1 MKQINLR
8 KLTIRNFL
16 SVGDEEVV
24 IEFKPGLHII
34 TGINK
39 DKEDRRNGVGK
50 STIADAIHF
59 AIFGST
65 IRELKKENIVN
76 HINQKDCEVVLEVDI
91 KVDDRVS
98 NCIIVRKL
106 EPSKCYLYI
115 NGEDKTRDSINNTT
129 DYILKQLSASQDI
142 FQNCVIM
149 TLNNTIPFM
158 GKKKVEKRKFI
169 EGIFNLEVFS
179 NMLQSVRSQ
188 YNDEKRDYD
197 VQFSKQ
203 EEVEKSLSTHKRQK
217 DKVENDKKEREEELV
232 KRRDDNIKEL
242 GTLQKATDVDYEK
255 EITTLNEKITEL
267 GEYIEKCSKKIT
279 ALTGESVEH
288 RTNKTHLKKQ
298 HDTLGTEDATC
309 PVCLKPFSEHDK
321 DTINNEKQDLTNK
334 IGDLT
339 RTEEEIEKQVIT
351 LADTKTKLKKKKT
364 QYKDNVSNLKIEQ
377 NQFENNKT
385 RIVQLEVWN
394 KQIKDDIKKLKE
406 SAVDFDDVIKE
417 TEDRLKEVEG
427 KLAELKLNL
436 SLLEVVKFIVSE
448 EGVKSYIVK
457 KLLQL
462 FNNRL
467 AHYLNK
473 MDANCLCIF
482 NEYFEDEIIDEKGKL
497 CSYFN
502 FSGAERKNI
511 DLACLFAFM
520 DIRKLQGNVSYNFS
534 VYDELLDSSLDERGV
549 ELVLDILRER
559 VEKHNEC
566 IFVISHRKES
576 TKAATGDI
584 IQLEKE
590 NGITRR
596 VAYTS

>member
-1 MKQINLR
+1 MKHINLV
-8 KLTIRNFL
+8 KLSIKNFL
-16 SVGDEEVV
+16 SVGDEVV
-24 IEFKPGLHII
+24 TIDFKPGLHII

-65 IRELKKENIVN
+65 IRELKKENVVN
-76 HINQKDCEVVLEVDI
+76 HINQKDCEVVLDFTI
-91 KVDDRVS
+91 KVDERDT
-98 NCIIVRKL
+98 NCKIIRKL

-129 DYILKQLSASQDI
+129 EFILKQLSASQDI

-203 EEVEKSLSTHKRQK
+203 EEVEKSLSAHTRQK
-217 DKVENDKKEREEELV
+217 NKVENDKREREDELLG
-232 KRRDDNIKEL
+232 RRDDNIKEL
-242 GTLQKATDVDYEK
+242 KILQKTTNIDYDK
-255 EITTLNEKITEL
+255 ELTGYSKKITEL
-267 GEYIEKCSKKIT
+267 EVYIEKCSNKIT
-279 ALTGESVEH
+279 QLTGESVEH
-288 RTNKTHLKKQ
+288 RTNKTHLKSQ
-298 HDTLGTEDATC
+298 HTTLGTEDATC
-309 PVCLKPFSEHDK
+309 PVCLKPISEHDK
-321 DTINNEKQDLTNK
+321 DTINREKNTLTAK
-334 IGDLT
+334 IDAHT
-339 RTEEEIEKQVIT
+339 SAEKEIGNQVTT
-351 LADTKTKLKKKKT
+351 LADTKLKLRNKKS
-364 QYKDNVSNLKIEQ
+364 QYKEKVSNLKIDQ

-394 KQIKDDIKKLKE
+394 NQIKDDIKKLKE
-406 SAVDFDDVIKE
+406 STIDFDDVIQE
-417 TEDRLKEVEG
+417 AEDRLKNVES
-427 KLAELKLNL
+427 KLSDIKLSL

-534 VYDELLDSSLDERGV
+534 VYDELLDSSLDEKGV
-549 ELVLDILRER
+549 ELVLEILKER
-559 VEKHNEC
+559 VEKYNEC

-590 NGITRR
+590 NGLTRR
-596 VAYTS
+596 VAYTG

>member
-1 MKQINLR
+1 MKQIDLK
-8 KLTIRNFL
+8 KLSIKNFL
-16 SVGDEEVV
+16 SVGDDEVV

-65 IRELKKENIVN
+65 IRELKKENVVN
-76 HINQKDCEVVLEVDI
+76 HINQKNCEVNLEFDI
-91 KVDDRVS
+91 KVDERIS
-98 NCIIVRKL
+98 SCRIIRKL

-115 NGEDKTRDSINNTT
+115 DGEDKTRDSINNTT
-129 DYILKQLSASQDI
+129 DFILKQLSASQDI

-179 NMLQSVRSQ
+179 NMLQSIRSQ

-217 DKVENDKKEREEELV
+217 DKIVNEKREREEELS

-242 GTLQKATDVDYEK
+242 GVLQKSTDVDYER
-255 EITTLNEKITEL
+255 EMASYSEKITEL
-267 GEYIEKCSKKIT
+267 ENYIEKCSNKIT
-279 ALTGESVEH
+279 ELTGESVEH
-288 RTNKTHLKKQ
+288 KTNKTHLKKQ

-321 DTINNEKQDLTNK
+321 DTINDEKNTLTTKIHDLTKAEKEIYTKVTELSETK
-334 IGDLT
+334 I
-339 RTEEEIEKQVIT
+339 
-351 LADTKTKLKKKKT
+351 KLKKKKT
-364 QYKDNVSNLKIEQ
+364 QYKDQVSTLKIEQ

-406 SAVDFDDVIKE
+406 STVDFDDVIRE
-417 TEDRLKEVEG
+417 TEERLKDVEG
-427 KLAELKLNL
+427 KLGEIKLSL

-596 VAYTS
+596 VAYTG

>member
-1 MKQINLR
+1 MKQVDFQKIEI
-8 KLTIRNFL
+8 KNFL
-16 SVGDEEVV
+16 SVGDEPV
-24 IEFKPGLHII
+24 IVDFRPGLHVI

-59 AIFGST
+59 VIFGNT
-65 IRELKKENIVN
+65 IRELKKENVIN
-76 HINQKDCEVVLEVDI
+76 HINQKNCEVIVEFTVTDNGKI
-91 KVDDRVS
+91 Q
-98 NCIIVRKL
+98 NCKIIRKL
-106 EPSKCYLYI
+106 EPSKCFLYI
-115 NGEDKTRDSINNTT
+115 DGEDKTRDSINNTT
-129 DYILKQLSASQDI
+129 EYILKLFSASQDI

-179 NMLQSVRSQ
+179 NMLHDIRGR
-188 YNDEKRDYD
+188 YNDTKRNYD
-197 VQFSKQ
+197 IEYSRQ
-203 EEVEKSLSTHKRQK
+203 EEVEKTHSTYVRQK
-217 DKVENDKKEREEELV
+217 EKIGNDRKERIVEL
-232 KRRDDNIKEL
+232 KGRREDNTKELKELRESIKQNCDDKLKSLGCKIKEL
-242 GTLQKATDVDYEK
+242 EDY
-255 EITTLNEKITEL
+255 ID
-267 GEYIEKCSKKIT
+267 KCSNKIQNIVGVQSEIK
-279 ALTGESVEH
+279 TGQ
-288 RTNKTHLKKQ
+288 KYLKQ
-298 HDTLGTEDATC
+298 DCEQIGTEGSSC
-309 PVCLKPFSEHDK
+309 PVCLKPVSEHDK
-321 DTINNEKQDLTNK
+321 DKINEEKQIITRKIIELDRNYIEKENEREELDDLMSK
-334 IGDLT
+334 LKASRAS
-339 RTEEEIEKQVIT
+339 RTEEVNTIRIQ
-351 LADTKTKLKKKKT
+351 
-364 QYKDNVSNLKIEQ
+364 SNQI
-377 NQFENNKT
+377 ENNKK
-385 RIVQLEVWN
+385 RLLQLEIWQS
-394 KQIKDDIKKLKE
+394 QIVDDLKKLNE
-406 SAVDFDDVIKE
+406 DTTDFDKIIQE
-417 TEDRLKEVEG
+417 TKIRLKAVEDEINNI
-427 KLAELKLNL
+427 KHSL

-462 FNNRL
+462 FNSRL
-467 AHYLNK
+467 AYYLNK

-482 NEYFEDEIIDEKGKL
+482 NEYFEDEIIDDKGKL

-549 ELVLDILRER
+549 ELVLEILKER
-559 VEKHNEC
+559 VEKYNEC

-590 NGITRR
+590 NGITKR
-596 VAYTS
+596 VAYTV

>member
-1 MKQINLR
+1 MKQINLK
-8 KLTIRNFL
+8 KLSIKNFL
-16 SVGDEEVV
+16 SVGDDEVV
-24 IEFKPGLHII
+24 IDFKPGLHII

-65 IRELKKENIVN
+65 IRELKKENVVN
-76 HINQKDCEVVLEVDI
+76 HINQKNCEVNLEFDI
-91 KVDDRVS
+91 KVDERIS
-98 NCIIVRKL
+98 NCRIIRKL

-115 NGEDKTRDSINNTT
+115 DGEDKTRDSINNTT
-129 DYILKQLSASQDI
+129 DFILKQLSASQDI

-179 NMLQSVRSQ
+179 NMLQSIRSQ

-217 DKVENDKKEREEELV
+217 DKIENEKREREEELL

-242 GTLQKATDVDYEK
+242 GILQKSTDIDYDK
-255 EITTLNEKITEL
+255 ELIVYSEKISEL
-267 GEYIEKCSKKIT
+267 EEYIEKCSKKIT
-279 ALTGESVEH
+279 KLTGDAVEH
-288 RTNKTHLKKQ
+288 RTNRSHLKNQ

-321 DTINNEKQDLTNK
+321 DTINNEKTDLTNK
-334 IGDLT
+334 ISKLT
-339 RTEEEIEKQVIT
+339 ISEKELEVQVVE
-351 LADTKTKLKKKKT
+351 LANTKSKLKRKKS
-364 QYKDNVSNLKIEQ
+364 QYKDQVGNLKIEQ

-385 RIVQLEVWN
+385 KIVQLEVWN
-394 KQIKDDIKKLKE
+394 KQIKDDIRKLKE
-406 SAVDFDDVIKE
+406 STVNFDDVIEE
-417 TEDRLKEVEG
+417 TEGRLKEVES

-596 VAYTS
+596 VAYTG

>member
-1 MKQINLR
+1 
-8 KLTIRNFL
+8 
-16 SVGDEEVV
+16 
-24 IEFKPGLHII
+24 
-34 TGINK
+34 
-39 DKEDRRNGVGK
+39 
-50 STIADAIHF
+50 
-59 AIFGST
+59 
-65 IRELKKENIVN
+65 
-76 HINQKDCEVVLEVDI
+76 
-91 KVDDRVS
+91 
-98 NCIIVRKL
+98 
-106 EPSKCYLYI
+106 
-115 NGEDKTRDSINNTT
+115 
-129 DYILKQLSASQDI
+129 
-142 FQNCVIM
+142 M

-188 YNDEKRDYD
+188 YNDKKRDYD

-217 DKVENDKKEREEELV
+217 DKIENDKRERELELL

-242 GTLQKATDVDYEK
+242 DTLQKTVDIDYDKELATYSNKIIELEDYINK
-255 EITTLNEKITEL
+255 CSNKITE
-267 GEYIEKCSKKIT
+267 
-279 ALTGESVEH
+279 LTGESVEH
-288 RTNKTHLKKQ
+288 RTNKTHLKNQ
-298 HDTLGTEDATC
+298 RNTLGTEDATC

-321 DTINNEKQDLTNK
+321 DTINEEKNTLTNK
-334 IGDLT
+334 INDLT
-339 RTEEEIEKQVIT
+339 SAEKEIETQVNT
-351 LADTKTKLKKKKT
+351 LSDTKQKLKRKKT
-364 QYKDNVSNLKIEQ
+364 QYKDQVGNLKIEQ

-406 SAVDFDDVIKE
+406 STVDFDDVIKE
-417 TEDRLKEVEG
+417 TESRLKEVED
-427 KLAELKLNL
+427 KLADIKLNL

-596 VAYTS
+596 VAYMA

>member
-8 KLTIRNFL
+8 KLTIKNFL

-65 IRELKKENIVN
+65 IRELKKENVVN
-76 HINQKDCEVVLEVDI
+76 HINQKNCEVNLEFDI
-91 KVDDRVS
+91 KVDERIS
-98 NCIIVRKL
+98 NCRIVRKL

-115 NGEDKTRDSINNTT
+115 DGEDKTRDSINNTT
-129 DYILKQLSASQDI
+129 DFILKQLSASQDI

-203 EEVEKSLSTHKRQK
+203 EEVEKSLSTHIRQK
-217 DKVENDKKEREEELV
+217 DKVENDKKEREEELL

-255 EITTLNEKITEL
+255 EITTFNEKITEL
-267 GEYIEKCSKKIT
+267 EEYIEKCSKKIT
-279 ALTGESVEH
+279 TLTGESVEH
-288 RTNKTHLKKQ
+288 RTNKIHLKKQ

-321 DTINNEKQDLTNK
+321 GTINDEKQDLTNK
-334 IGDLT
+334 IDNLT
-339 RTEEEIEKQVIT
+339 RAEKEIEQQVTT
-351 LADTKTKLKKKKT
+351 LADTKTKLKNKKT

-406 SAVDFDDVIKE
+406 STVDFNDVIKE
-417 TEDRLKEVEG
+417 TEGRLKEVEG